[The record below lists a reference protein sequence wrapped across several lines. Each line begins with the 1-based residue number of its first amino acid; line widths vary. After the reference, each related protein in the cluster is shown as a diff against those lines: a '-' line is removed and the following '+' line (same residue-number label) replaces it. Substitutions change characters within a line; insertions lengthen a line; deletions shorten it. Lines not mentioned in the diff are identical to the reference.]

1 MKLYLD
7 TSIFGGFF
15 EPEFQLW
22 TQKLIG
28 DILDGH
34 YIAVFTDLTL
44 LELENVP
51 EKVRDLADRII
62 KTNSQFITID
72 PSCIDLANNYLK
84 EKIITSKFQS
94 DALHIAA
101 ATINKVDV
109 VTSWNFKH
117 IVNLNKIRLYNSVNL
132 KYGYSLI
139 EIRTPREIVAL

>member
-28 DILDGH
+28 DILDGQ
-34 YIAVFTDLTL
+34 YIAVVTDLTL
-44 LELENVP
+44 LELENAP
-51 EKVRDLADRII
+51 EKVKDLADRVI
-62 KTNSQFITID
+62 KTNSEFITID
-72 PSCIDLANNYLK
+72 RSCTKLASNYLK

-101 ATINKVDV
+101 ATII
-109 VTSWNFKH
+109 T
-117 IVNLNKIRLYNSVNL
+117 RLG
-132 KYGYSLI
+132 K
-139 EIRTPREIVAL
+139 